1 MPLSLKAAV
10 EKPYYAQM
18 LTQTYRARARAHT
31 QTHALLIPSHAKGKK
46 NYITI
51 MNFSWKT

>member
-18 LTQTYRARARAHT
+18 LTQTYRARAQAHT
-31 QTHALLIPSHAKGKK
+31 QTHALIIPSHAKGKK
-46 NYITI
+46 TI
-51 MNFSWKT
+51 SLS